1 MPILLDQSMIPF
13 GLPVQLGQA
22 LASDGILVQ
31 HLAHN
36 FVAMF
41 FLSFPVYSNTGYLP
55 LSTTPFWHP
64 FCYCKGYAKTLIKSY
79 IYKLDMGI
87 KMG

>member
-1 MPILLDQSMIPF
+1 MPILLDQSVIPF

-22 LASDGILVQ
+22 LASDGMLVQ

-41 FLSFPVYSNTGYLP
+41 FLSFRVYSNTG
-55 LSTTPFWHP
+55 
-64 FCYCKGYAKTLIKSY
+64 
-79 IYKLDMGI
+79 
-87 KMG
+87 